1 MKPFDDEDL
10 KNKVLKDFE
19 DEQDEIPLPEMTA
32 STAEPEPAPTE
43 QKSEST
49 AEPAAD
55 LLTSPYD
62 FRAEYKERITAPDTE
77 EVKKAPFKFFTLGWH
92 MVGIAALGGALLVLL
107 IVAFVLGLSDDEKAE
122 PIVIEEEA
130 IVVKEKPVDEGGL
143 NVPDQDKTVYKR
155 MRSEQV
161 DSKVERLFPAEETP
175 KAVNRPTTK
184 EGLIL
189 GAPTARVELDA
200 LSVPANEVKEV
211 TVEVKIPTAV
221 IEKTETP
228 APAVQTPKA
237 VVSTSAKA
245 APTTK
250 PVAKTE
256 SGDWA
261 VQLISLPSKAVAEKS
276 WPIILKAHAVL
287 LSGYTHRVVQ
297 VQIPN
302 KGTYYRL
309 IVGSFKTRNDAKAL
323 CDKLKAR
330 KQDCTVVKP

>member
-10 KNKVLKDFE
+10 KNKVLRDFE
-19 DEQDEIPLPEMTA
+19 DEQDEMPLPKTTKETVL
-32 STAEPEPAPTE
+32 
-43 QKSEST
+43 KSDEEEIETS
-49 AEPAAD
+49 AEPAED
-55 LLTSPYD
+55 LLTTPYD
-62 FRAEYKERITAPDTE
+62 FRAEYKERITAPDTD
-77 EVKKAPFKFFTLGWH
+77 EVKKPSFKFFTLGWH

-130 IVVKEKPVDEGGL
+130 IVVKERPAHEGGL
-143 NVPDQDKTVYKR
+143 NVPDQDKTIYKR

-175 KAVNRPTTK
+175 KVMNRPATK

-189 GAPTARVELDA
+189 GAPAPRDELDA
-200 LSVPANEVKEV
+200 LSVPTQKVDEPAPVVEKPEVSAPVVQAPK
-211 TVEVKIPTAV
+211 PA
-221 IEKTETP
+221 
-228 APAVQTPKA
+228 APAVKSVPAAKPA
-237 VVSTSAKA
+237 AKA
-245 APTTK
+245 
-250 PVAKTE
+250 E
-256 SGDWA
+256 NGDWS
-261 VQLISLPSKAVAEKS
+261 VQLISLPSKAAAEKS
-276 WPIILKAHAVL
+276 WPIILKSHAVL

-309 IVGSFKTRNDAKAL
+309 VVGSFKTRNDAKAL